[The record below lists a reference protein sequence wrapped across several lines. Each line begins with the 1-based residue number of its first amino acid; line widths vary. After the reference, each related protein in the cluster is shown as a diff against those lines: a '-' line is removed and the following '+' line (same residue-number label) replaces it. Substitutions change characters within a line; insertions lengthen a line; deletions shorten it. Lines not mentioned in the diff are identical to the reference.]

1 MLTRSVLIG
10 AVALVLLVSLGG
22 CRTPPAQEAD
32 VASPE
37 MLKSTLDRWRSRADI
52 PAAVL
57 GVAHS
62 NGPTWVGASGTLEQA
77 GSLPVTTEARFRIG
91 SITKVFVSVV
101 ILQLVEEGKL
111 QLDDPLSHHLPAYP
125 DQRVTIRQLLN
136 HTSGVPDYS
145 MSDDFN
151 KELLNHRDRRWTAA
165 EVLALVKDTKP
176 DFAPGT
182 DYSYSNTNYILLG
195 EAIRNISGRS
205 WTQEVRRRIL
215 DPLNLDSTHIAGTER
230 VPATVIPGYFDADND
245 GYVENIETGKP
256 WPALET
262 SEGPAGAIIST
273 APDLLAFGEA
283 LFRGGLIQ
291 DQTLRAMVAEG
302 RYHPRFS
309 NYGLGLEILRPDYRT
324 TIWGHGGFLPGFK
337 SALWYVPSRDAVI
350 VVLANDARANPAD
363 LAELVAR
370 QQPATLRRII
380 KQHKRF

>member
-1 MLTRSVLIG
+1 MRRSVLIG
-10 AVALVLLVSLGG
+10 AVALALLISVGG
-22 CRTPPAQEAD
+22 CRTSPPQEAG
-32 VASPE
+32 VTSPE
-37 MLKSTLDRWRSRADI
+37 VLQSTLDEWRLRADI

-57 GVAHS
+57 GVADS
-62 NGPTWVGASGTLEQA
+62 NGRTWVGASGTLEQA
-77 GSLPVTTEARFRIG
+77 GSLPVTTEARFRIA
-91 SITKVFVSVV
+91 SITKVFVSIVV
-101 ILQLVEEGKL
+101 LQLVEEGKL
-111 QLDDPLSHHLPAYP
+111 HLDAPLSHHIPAYP

-151 KELLNHRDRRWTAA
+151 KELLSHRDRRWTTA

-182 DYSYSNTNYILLG
+182 DYAYSNTNYILLG
-195 EAIRNISGRS
+195 EVINNISGRS
-205 WTQEVRRRIL
+205 WAQEVRRRIL
-215 DPLNLDSTHIAGTER
+215 EPLNLNSTHIAGIER
-230 VPATVIPGYFDADND
+230 VPEPVIPGYFDADND
-245 GYVENIETGKP
+245 GDVENIETGKP

-273 APDLLAFGEA
+273 GPDLLAFGEA
-283 LFRGGLIQ
+283 LFRGRLVQ
-291 DQTLRAMVAEG
+291 EPTLRAMVAEG
-302 RYHPRFS
+302 PYHPRFS

-337 SALWYVPSRDAVI
+337 SALWYLPSRDAVI

-370 QQPATLRRII
+370 
-380 KQHKRF
+380 KQAEQ

>member
-1 MLTRSVLIG
+1 MPRRSVLIG
-10 AVALVLLVSLGG
+10 ALALALIVSVGG
-22 CRTPPAQEAD
+22 CRTSPAQE
-32 VASPE
+32 VGVPSPK
-37 MLKSTLDRWRSRADI
+37 MLKSTLDKWRLRADI
-52 PAAVL
+52 PAVVL
-57 GVAHS
+57 GVAPS

-77 GSLPVTTEARFRIG
+77 GSVPVTTEARFRIA

-101 ILQLVEEGKL
+101 VLQLVEEAKL
-111 QLDDPLSHHLPAYP
+111 QLDDPLSRHLPAYP
-125 DQRVTIRQLLN
+125 DQGVTIRQLLN

-145 MSDDFN
+145 MSDAFN
-151 KELLNHRDRRWTAA
+151 KERLDHRDRRWTAP
-165 EVLALVKDTKP
+165 EVLALVKDVKP

-182 DYSYSNTNYILLG
+182 DYAYSNTNYILLG
-195 EAIRNISGRS
+195 EAIRNVSERS
-205 WTQEVRRRIL
+205 WEQEVRRRIL
-215 DPLNLDSTHIAGTER
+215 DPLNLDSTHIAGSER
-230 VPATVIPGYFDADND
+230 VPEPVIPGYFDVDND
-245 GYVENIETGKP
+245 GDVENVETGKP

-262 SEGPAGAIIST
+262 TEGPAGAIIST

-283 LFRGGLIQ
+283 LFRGRLIKEP
-291 DQTLRAMVAEG
+291 TLRAMVAEG

-370 QQPATLRRII
+370 QQPAR
-380 KQHKRF
+380 